1 MFLQPDGD
9 VFLSIVS
16 TKYSWKFPPPKKD
29 DSNDDDDIDDDN
41 DDDDNYAYDGDN
53 IVTQS
58 WKFHQQ
64 ESCCKT
70 RASNCKE

>member
-41 DDDDNYAYDGDN
+41 DNDNDMDPRTKVSGE
-53 IVTQS
+53 QS
-58 WKFHQQ
+58 
-64 ESCCKT
+64 
-70 RASNCKE
+70 